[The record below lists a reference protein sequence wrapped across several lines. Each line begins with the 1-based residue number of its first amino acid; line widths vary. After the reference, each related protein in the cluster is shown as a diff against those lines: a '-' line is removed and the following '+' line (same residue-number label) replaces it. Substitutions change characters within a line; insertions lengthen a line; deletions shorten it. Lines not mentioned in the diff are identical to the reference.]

1 MSKVEEL
8 KSEVD
13 AGTPGQIDLLSEIVS
28 IPSVGSD
35 PARAED
41 LERSALF
48 VCAQFAELGLDA
60 RVLRAHTSQGDLG
73 APAVVATS
81 AMNPDHPTVLLYAHH
96 DVQPVDASRWDSDP
110 FRAEV
115 RGDRIYGRGTSDDG
129 AGIAVHI
136 GALKALRN
144 VSGDLPVNVVVFIE
158 GEEEVGSP
166 SFESFLQEQREAL
179 EADVIIVADSNNW
192 SVDVPAVTASLR
204 GVVTLDVEV
213 DVLDHAVHSGM
224 FGGPILDAVTLSSRL
239 ISTLHDEDGNVA
251 VEGLGGNPRAEVTWD
266 EHDFRRDAS
275 VIDGYRLAGTADL
288 AARVWTMPA
297 IAVIG
302 IDATSVA
309 DSANAI
315 IPRCK
320 FRLSVRTVPGT
331 DSTEVAHSVEQHL
344 LSHAPFGCR
353 VTTSVKE
360 TGPSYLADLESQ
372 AVADLRWALTTA
384 WDEDAVAIGVG
395 GSIPFIAQ
403 FEEVFPYAEVLVTGV
418 EDPSTNAHS
427 ENESQS
433 LKTLKNATLA
443 EALLLERLGSR

>member
-1 MSKVEEL
+1 M
-8 KSEVD
+8 
-13 AGTPGQIDLLSEIVS
+13 
-28 IPSVGSD
+28 
-35 PARAED
+35 
-41 LERSALF
+41 
-48 VCAQFAELGLDA
+48 
-60 RVLRAHTSQGDLG
+60 
-73 APAVVATS
+73 
-81 AMNPDHPTVLLYAHH
+81 
-96 DVQPVDASRWDSDP
+96 QPVDASRWDSDP
-110 FRAEV
+110 FTAEV

-129 AGIAVHI
+129 AGIVVHI
-136 GALKALRN
+136 GALRALQQ
-144 VSGDLPVNVVVFIE
+144 VSAELPVNVVVFIE

-166 SFESFLQEQREAL
+166 SFQSFLQQNREVL
-179 EADVIIVADSNNW
+179 RADVIVVADSNNW
-192 SVDVPAVTASLR
+192 TVDVPAVTASLR

-213 DVLDHAVHSGM
+213 QVLGHAVHSGM

-251 VEGLGGNPRAEVTWD
+251 VRGLGGNPRAEVDWD
-266 EHDFRRDAS
+266 EADFRRDSS
-275 VIDGYRLAGTADL
+275 VIDGYSLAGTADL

-331 DSTEVAHSVEQHL
+331 DSAEVARAVEHHL
-344 LSHAPFGCR
+344 VSHAPFGCR
-353 VTTSVKE
+353 VTTSIEE
-360 TGPSYLADLESQ
+360 TGPSYLADMESQ
-372 AVADLRWALTTA
+372 AVSDLRWALTTA

-403 FEEVFPYAEVLVTGV
+403 FEEVFPNAEVLVTGV
-418 EDPSTNAHS
+418 EDPATNAHS